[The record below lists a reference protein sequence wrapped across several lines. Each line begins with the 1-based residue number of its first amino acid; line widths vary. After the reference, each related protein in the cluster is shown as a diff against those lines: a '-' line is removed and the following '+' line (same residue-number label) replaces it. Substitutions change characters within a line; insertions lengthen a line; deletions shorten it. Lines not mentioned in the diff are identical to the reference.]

1 MLSNREKKKKQ
12 IIQTPPLWTFLRAG
26 PGFFFFLTDKEIHVF
41 LDDCTTGA
49 MPMFVSLFQQILMEK
64 SKNQTFLLLSY
75 LNLKK
80 KLSSNS
86 NQSKNIKHDLDIW
99 RIVL

>member
-12 IIQTPPLWTFLRAG
+12 TIQTPPLWTFLRAG
-26 PGFFFFLTDKEIHVF
+26 PVFFFFLTDKEIHVF

-64 SKNQTFLLLSY
+64 SKKTNILIVKLFKPEKKA
-75 LNLKK
+75 LK
-80 KLSSNS
+80 
-86 NQSKNIKHDLDIW
+86 
-99 RIVL
+99 

>member
-1 MLSNREKKKKQ
+1 
-12 IIQTPPLWTFLRAG
+12 
-26 PGFFFFLTDKEIHVF
+26 
-41 LDDCTTGA
+41 
-49 MPMFVSLFQQILMEK
+49 MFVSLFQQILMEK
-64 SKNQTFLLLSY
+64 SKKQTFLLLSY

>member
-1 MLSNREKKKKQ
+1 MLSNREKTEEADNTDTSALNLPQ
-12 IIQTPPLWTFLRAG
+12 SWTC
-26 PGFFFFLTDKEIHVF
+26 FFFFLTDKEIHVF

-80 KLSSNS
+80 KAL
-86 NQSKNIKHDLDIW
+86 K
-99 RIVL
+99 

>member
-1 MLSNREKKKKQ
+1 MLSNREKKRSRQ
-12 IIQTPPLWTFLRAG
+12 YRHLRSE
-26 PGFFFFLTDKEIHVF
+26 PSSELDLFFFLFLTDKEIHVF

-64 SKNQTFLLLSY
+64 SKKQTFLLLSY

-80 KLSSNS
+80 KSS
-86 NQSKNIKHDLDIW
+86 QVIQT
-99 RIVL
+99 